1 MKGFLLPPLP
11 TGPETWS
18 KLLNC
23 CALPCPHLQDKNK
36 DSRYF

>member
-1 MKGFLLPPLP
+1 MKGLLLPPLP

-18 KLLNC
+18 KLLTC
-23 CALPCPHLQDKNK
+23 CALPFPHLQDKNE